1 MPRQPFAGLGLLVVA
16 LTACLLAGPLAAAET
31 PAETKAHAS
40 ADAHAPA
47 SAPSGHTDGI
57 HAPPGLG
64 ADNPIAPQAS
74 LALWT
79 VVVFLGLLA
88 VLGKFAWKPLITSLH
103 NREEH
108 LEHVLRETE
117 RARNESEQLLNDHR
131 RQLAAAHEQIRALID
146 EAKKN
151 AQIQGDEIVKRAQDE
166 AEAQKHRAERDI
178 SNAKDHALS
187 EIWSQAANMAVN
199 VAGKVIGKSLGDED
213 HRRLLDSAIAEIAAT
228 PNGTG
233 GGRA

>member
-1 MPRQPFAGLGLLVVA
+1 MPRQPIAGLGLLVVA
-16 LTACLLAGPLAAAET
+16 LALCLSVRPVAAAET
-31 PAETKAHAS
+31 PAETKGHIEAGRTE
-40 ADAHAPA
+40 AHAP
-47 SAPSGHTDGI
+47 GG
-57 HAPPGLG
+57 GG
-64 ADNPIAPQAS
+64 ENPIEPQAS

-88 VLGKFAWKPLITSLH
+88 ILGRFAWKPLLTSLH

-108 LEHVLRETE
+108 LEHVLHETE

-131 RQLAAAHEQIRALID
+131 RQLAAAHDQIRALID

-151 AQIQGDEIVKRAQDE
+151 AQLQGDEIVKRAQDE
-166 AEAQKHRAERDI
+166 AESQKHRAERDI
-178 SNAKDHALS
+178 ANAKDQALS
-187 EIWSQAANMAVN
+187 EIWSHTANLAVD

-213 HRRLLDSAIAEIAAT
+213 HRRLVESAIAALPAS

-233 GGRA
+233 GRSA

>member
-1 MPRQPFAGLGLLVVA
+1 MPRRPIAGLGLPAAA
-16 LTACLLAGPLAAAET
+16 LAVCLLVLPLAAAAA
-31 PAETKAHAS
+31 PKDHAS
-40 ADAHAPA
+40 ASAPA
-47 SAPSGHTDGI
+47 GHAGGV
-57 HAPPGLG
+57 HVPPGLG
-64 ADNPIAPQAS
+64 TDNPIAPQAS

-79 VVVFLGLLA
+79 VVVFVGLLA
-88 VLGKFAWKPLITSLH
+88 VLGKFAWKPLIASLH

-131 RQLAAAHEQIRALID
+131 RQLAAAHEQIRTLID

-151 AQIQGDEIVKRAQDE
+151 AQLQGDEIVKRAQDE

-178 SNAKDHALS
+178 RNAKDNALS
-187 EIWSQAANMAVN
+187 EIWSQAANLAVD
-199 VAGKVIGKSLGDED
+199 VAGKVIGKSLNDED
-213 HRRLLDSAIAEIAAT
+213 HRRLVESAITELPAS
-228 PNGTG
+228 PNGSG